1 MPGDGAAV
9 GVTVV
14 TAAVLEGGTA
24 VGVTATVIAV
34 VTAMI
39 LLALRVEDETAE
51 EIAGEGYCKGDV
63 IDVCSVAVETNFE
76 ELVAAAVTVFS
87 KVGVLLS
94 LSSVILLI
102 THCPTYA
109 QYCPRA
115 QQIGP
120 HDVSPSPPSQANDV
134 AAATAVLEVGTEIKV
149 AGAEVGRT
157 DDDDGTDDSEV
168 DGTSA
173 RSMMEN
179 LLGDALQQSVPP
191 LSSGRFVSQQ

>member
-1 MPGDGAAV
+1 MPGDGTAV

-14 TAAVLEGGTA
+14 TAGVLGVGTA
-24 VGVTATVIAV
+24 VGVTATVTAV
-34 VTAMI
+34 VTAMV
-39 LLALRVEDETAE
+39 LLVLRVEDETAE
-51 EIAGEGYCKGDV
+51 ERAGEEYCKGDV
-63 IDVCSVAVETNFE
+63 IDICSVAVGTNFE
-76 ELVAAAVTVFS
+76 ELVAAAVTVFPN
-87 KVGVLLS
+87 VGVLLS

-120 HDVSPSPPSQANDV
+120 HNVSPSPLSQANDV
-134 AAATAVLEVGTEIKV
+134 VAAAVVLEVGTETKL
-149 AGAEVGRT
+149 AGAEVGTT
-157 DDDDGTDDSEV
+157 DDDDRADDSELE
-168 DGTSA
+168 GTSA